1 MHACGRPVEW
11 DSWAAPVALT
21 RNAGSAETLETVGP
35 DAPTN
40 VDGWTA
46 HDIAAHVVSLDRFA
60 GVPTYLGRILV
71 ARGVRLNDLA
81 RRASQLTQR
90 AIDAEKRRGLGETIA
105 RLRQPSPPLLLR
117 APVRAVGLFEVWA
130 HEDVRRANAIER
142 DDHPA
147 LDEVIASLRR
157 YSRIDGVPKDEVTK
171 AAAVLA
177 LMVTADQPSKRR
189 VVGAALVSNYSA
201 AATSTCSPRHIAPA
215 VACGLLAAYVVVVA
229 TNSASHSHLQRS
241 GNGPVWTRRTACQR
255 RRAARTVVTPRAPP
269 SCARRPAPI
278 RVHVH
283 RAPRRRA
290 RGSHPPRDEA
300 SRQR

>member
-157 YSRIDGVPKDEVTK
+157 YSRIDAVPEGRGNEGCRSAGVDGHGGPTLEATGRGGCAGVELLRRSHVH
-171 AAAVLA
+171 VLA
-177 LMVTADQPSKRR
+177 ASYRSRGR
-189 VVGAALVSNYSA
+189 VR
-201 AATSTCSPRHIAPA
+201 AT
-215 VACGLLAAYVVVVA
+215 CGV
-229 TNSASHSHLQRS
+229 
-241 GNGPVWTRRTACQR
+241 R
-255 RRAARTVVTPRAPP
+255 RRRRHEQCFPLAPP
-269 SCARRPAPI
+269 A
-278 RVHVH
+278 
-283 RAPRRRA
+283 
-290 RGSHPPRDEA
+290 
-300 SRQR
+300 QR